1 MKTCKHWQDIGNPQG
16 GECTL
21 HNRTQSFGVCRACL
35 DNTSKDWPAANNML
49 QRAKIGTK
57 IAKATNAD
65 RNKALWRMQKAGAN
79 FERRLI
85 IFLISQI

>member
-57 IAKATNAD
+57 IAKATNAIGIKPCGGCKK
-65 RNKALWRMQKAGAN
+65 RA
-79 FERRLI
+79 
-85 IFLISQI
+85 QILNGD